1 VEQSAFR
8 LPLRDVICEDG
19 INANEDEVICGL
31 VLAGGEG
38 KRLQPFIK
46 SLGKGTLPKQYVNF
60 IGSHSMLEHTIRRAE
75 KIIPPERIFTVITAS
90 HLQYPKSG
98 NSVPA
103 GLRTL

>member
-1 VEQSAFR
+1 MEAQSTFH
-8 LPLRDVICEDG
+8 LPLTDVICQDG

-75 KIIPPERIFTVITAS
+75 KIIPPERS
-90 HLQYPKSG
+90 PHRYHG
-98 NSVPA
+98 VPFA
-103 GLRTL
+103 VSRGQATMFR

>member
-1 VEQSAFR
+1 MR
-8 LPLRDVICEDG
+8 
-19 INANEDEVICGL
+19 INGNEDEVVCGM

-60 IGSHSMLEHTIRRAE
+60 IGSHSMLEHTLQRARNNY
-75 KIIPPERIFTVITAS
+75 PPGAHPHRYHRVPFEISRS
-90 HLQYPKSG
+90 QS
-98 NSVPA
+98 NNVPA

>member
-1 VEQSAFR
+1 MEAQSTFH
-8 LPLRDVICEDG
+8 LPLTDVICQDG

-60 IGSHSMLEHTIRRAE
+60 IGSHSMLEHTDTTRG
-75 KIIPPERIFTVITAS
+75 KNYPPGA
-90 HLQYPKSG
+90 HLHRYH
-98 NSVPA
+98 SVPFA
-103 GLRTL
+103 VSRGQATMFR